1 MTDPHDTERLRK
13 LDERIAALKGTQD
26 TAPKV
31 EEHYSQAHIGWRM
44 VTELVSGLLIGFGI
58 GYGLD
63 VFFETLPIFTVV
75 FIFLGFAAGVR
86 VMLSTARELQT
97 QHTPG
102 PTGEDKGD

>member
-1 MTDPHDTERLRK
+1 
-13 LDERIAALKGTQD
+13 
-26 TAPKV
+26 
-31 EEHYSQAHIGWRM
+31 M

-86 VMLSTARELQT
+86 VMLSTARELQM